1 MQKPI
6 RRSIRR
12 RSTTLNKILNRSTHC
27 DVHASDELRN
37 RLADART
44 VCVLTGAGI
53 SVESGLSTF
62 RNPGGLW
69 DRYRPE
75 DLANEEAF
83 RRDPALVQGWYM
95 ARRRQAKEAQPN
107 AGHRALA
114 RLEEQVEDFLLVTQ
128 NVDGLHARAGSRR
141 MVELHGNIVDEFCIE
156 CGKHAEE
163 MPDTTE
169 GLRTCTACDGFL
181 RPGVV
186 WFGEVLP
193 VSAFN
198 RAMQIASRSNV
209 FLSVG
214 TSAIVYPA
222 AGLPLVAKENGAYV
236 VEINVEPSALA
247 HVMHEVLLGPA
258 GIILP
263 ELVSAEKSGRN
274 RSELESF
281 A

>member
-1 MQKPI
+1 LKK
-6 RRSIRR
+6 
-12 RSTTLNKILNRSTHC
+12 STGDH
-27 DVHASDELRN
+27 VHASEELRN
-37 RLADART
+37 QLADAQT

-62 RNPGGLW
+62 RSPDGLW

-75 DLANEEAF
+75 ELANEEAF
-83 RRDPALVQGWYM
+83 RRDPALVQGWYV
-95 ARRRQAKEAQPN
+95 ARRQQAREAQPN
-107 AGHRALA
+107 EGHRALV
-114 RLEEQVEDFLLVTQ
+114 RLEDHVEEFLLVTQ
-128 NVDGLHARAGSRR
+128 NVDGLHSRAGSRR

-156 CGKHAEE
+156 CGKYCEE
-163 MPDTTE
+163 ERDVE
-169 GLRTCTACDGFL
+169 GELRTCTACSGLL

-186 WFGEVLP
+186 WFGEALP
-193 VSAFN
+193 VEAFN
-198 RAMQIASRSNV
+198 RAMQIASCSNV

-222 AGLPLVAKENGAYV
+222 AGLPLVAKENGAFV

-247 HVMHEVLLGPA
+247 HVMDEVLLGPA

-263 ELVSAEKSGRN
+263 ELVSAIEFDRN
-274 RSELESF
+274 SSEPESL

>member
-1 MQKPI
+1 M
-6 RRSIRR
+6 
-12 RSTTLNKILNRSTHC
+12 NDALNRSTKSDAC
-27 DVHASDELRN
+27 ASDELRN
-37 RLADART
+37 RLADAHT
-44 VCVLTGAGI
+44 VCVFTGAGI

-75 DLANEEAF
+75 DLATEEAF
-83 RRDPALVQGWYM
+83 RRDPALVQGWYT
-95 ARRRQAKEAQPN
+95 ARRQQATDAQPN

-114 RLEEQVEDFLLVTQ
+114 WLEEHVEDFLLVTQ

-156 CGKHAEE
+156 CGKHAEQ
-163 MPDTTE
+163 MSDAAE
-169 GLRTCTACDGFL
+169 GLRTCTTCDGLL

-193 VSAFN
+193 VTAFN
-198 RAMQIASRSNV
+198 RAMDVAKRSNV

-247 HVMHEVLLGPA
+247 HVMDEVLLGPA
-258 GIILP
+258 GVVLP
-263 ELVSAEKSGRN
+263 ELVSARKSGRD
-274 RSELESF
+274 RSELESL